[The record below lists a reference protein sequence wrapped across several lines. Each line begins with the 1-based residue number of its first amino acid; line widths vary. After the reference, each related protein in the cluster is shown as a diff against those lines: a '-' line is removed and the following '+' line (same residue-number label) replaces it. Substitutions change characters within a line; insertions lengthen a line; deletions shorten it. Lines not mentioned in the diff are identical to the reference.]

1 MRLLSAAD
9 FQDRVTF
16 ITGPRRASGKTAL
29 ALAALAILR
38 REGISAGILGV
49 GFEGES
55 KGLSSAG
62 ARSARIGVETG
73 DLFASASAW
82 LGASGSEAEILGI
95 LRGSGAFGTLVLAR
109 ARRPGMAVLVG
120 PDSNEATAEAI
131 DLMREE
137 GAKAI
142 LVDGAFGRLT
152 QVASIEGARFLQS
165 VIIDRGTVEASLASM
180 RRLAMLAALPAALPV
195 AAALPLAAGSRGKAL
210 SAGEF
215 VEIKGPLTAAGLA
228 ALPEEPSRIVIE
240 DLTKVFLE
248 DSALRSLRLRHEL
261 AVRRRIDF
269 GGFVIALR
277 GLSIGEFLGAIDAGE
292 KGADPGLSAFDLPRT
307 LLFASPYDEGAACD
321 VA

>member
-55 KGLSSAG
+55 KGLASAG
-62 ARSARIGVETG
+62 ARSARIGVEAG

-180 RRLAMLAALPAALPV
+180 RRLAMLAALPLALPV
-195 AAALPLAAGSRGKAL
+195 AAGSRGKAL

-228 ALPEEPSRIVIE
+228 SLPEEPSRIVIE

-269 GGFVIALR
+269 GGFVVALR